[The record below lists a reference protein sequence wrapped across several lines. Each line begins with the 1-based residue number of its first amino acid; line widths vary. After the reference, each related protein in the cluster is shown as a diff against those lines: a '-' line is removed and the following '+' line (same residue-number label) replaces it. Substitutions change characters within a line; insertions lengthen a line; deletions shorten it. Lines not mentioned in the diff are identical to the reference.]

1 MQGTGVIT
9 GALFAPRGDDPNCQ
23 HELPR
28 HRSRSRGQMQEVRL
42 RSKKATAS
50 CANAETHNK
59 FPMHA
64 TLLRQIPQNFV
75 FVEMILGFPPI
86 SASNL
91 SEGTTLTRIL
101 DLCPLGNIQEHVWCE
116 MGVPKWGQPKIDGLS
131 FLLENP
137 IQMDDVRVSPSQE
150 NPPNPYA
157 VTTQAIA
164 TTQPCRSFFESMM
177 KLRQL
182 GFIFSSNSTNL
193 AGEFLS
199 WPRRS
204 QILQV
209 LNPSS
214 RIESEDSTWN
224 RLFPDPPLGK
234 NLPLVS

>member
-1 MQGTGVIT
+1 
-9 GALFAPRGDDPNCQ
+9 
-23 HELPR
+23 
-28 HRSRSRGQMQEVRL
+28 
-42 RSKKATAS
+42 
-50 CANAETHNK
+50 
-59 FPMHA
+59 
-64 TLLRQIPQNFV
+64 
-75 FVEMILGFPPI
+75 
-86 SASNL
+86 
-91 SEGTTLTRIL
+91 
-101 DLCPLGNIQEHVWCE
+101 
-116 MGVPKWGQPKIDGLS
+116 
-131 FLLENP
+131 
-137 IQMDDVRVSPSQE
+137 MDDVRVSPSQE

-214 RIESEDSTWN
+214 RTESVPTLPGLGFSQIRPWVKTFRWCPEFCAMNT
-224 RLFPDPPLGK
+224 PLHANVSWESPRAHPKINGPSIQK
-234 NLPLVS
+234 PQGPMPQKPLISIS